1 MIILLQIL
9 FWLCIISVG
18 YTYFFYPILL
28 KKLVN
33 GKKNNQDCY
42 TINENLPTVAI
53 IIAAF
58 NEEKVIAEKL
68 ESILALNYPKNLIHV
83 FVGNDASNDS
93 TYQILQQYQSKF
105 NQFNIVNNII
115 QSGKT
120 SFINKLSKLAKEK
133 IGNDSVLILTDANV
147 IFEKDLC
154 YELVK
159 HFKNNRI
166 GIVGANVLNT
176 SHKDSAV
183 AEMEAM
189 YISREN
195 EIKFNE
201 GILNGSMMGAF
212 GACYAIRTSAIC
224 NVPEHFLMEDFFIT
238 MQVHN
243 QNLLCI
249 MEPKAI
255 CYEDVPGNMW
265 VEFKR
270 KSRIAAGN
278 FQNFFYFTNWLLKPF
293 TTVGFT
299 YYSHKVLRWLTPFLA
314 IASIFL
320 VAILANFYWFYYY
333 IFWYKF
339 IFWIFFFADIVL
351 VYFNIHFKPLRMLTY
366 FYFMNVAIIFGFVRF
381 LKGIK
386 SAAWKSTDR
395 NVK

>member
-9 FWLCIISVG
+9 FWICILSVG

-28 KKLVN
+28 KYLVK
-33 GKKNNQDCY
+33 GKSNNSICY
-42 TINENLPTVAI
+42 STEDGLPNVAI
-53 IIAAF
+53 IIAAH
-58 NEEKVIAEKL
+58 NEEKVIAQKL
-68 ESILALNYPKNLIHV
+68 NTILELNYPKNLIHL
-83 FVGNDASNDS
+83 FVGNDASTDS

-105 NQFNIVNNII
+105 HEFNIVNNII

-120 SFINKLSKLAKEK
+120 SFINKLSKMANEK
-133 IGNDSVLILTDANV
+133 LGNNCILILTDANV
-147 IFEKDLC
+147 MFEKDLC
-154 YELVK
+154 FELVK
-159 HFKNNRI
+159 HFKNNRV

-176 SHKDSAV
+176 SHKESAV
-183 AEMEAM
+183 ADMETM
-189 YISREN
+189 YINREN

-212 GACYAIRTSAIC
+212 GACYAIRTSAISI
-224 NVPEHFLMEDFFIT
+224 VPEHFLMEDFFIT
-238 MQVHN
+238 MKVHN
-243 QNLLCI
+243 QKMLCI

-255 CYEDVPGNMW
+255 CFEDVPGNMW

-293 TTVGFT
+293 TTIGFT

-320 VAILANFYWFYYY
+320 VAILANYYWFYYY

-339 IFWIFFFADIVL
+339 IFWIFFFADIIL